1 MIAKSRAALVKEQI
15 ALIAFAVLALGGGA
29 AEAASVDVHV
39 VACATAGG
47 CTVHLP
53 GVPTTSLSQNDLA
66 IFNGDAG
73 VTLGAV
79 SLGYTEDPSGSF
91 APTAIVDAANSF
103 LPPAGPYLIVEGYDP
118 YAVPGGPPLNGFAG
132 DVGWFLLGNFVQGG
146 HFMPCAAGTCG
157 PANGLYEDP
166 GILGPTVLN
175 GPLSSVVPSDFQILP
190 EPDSL
195 MLLGLVA
202 TGLAGIRRVA

>member
-1 MIAKSRAALVKEQI
+1 MKRLT
-15 ALIAFAVLALGGGA
+15 LFIAFAAFTLGGPTAKA
-29 AEAASVDVHV
+29 APVDVHV
-39 VACATAGG
+39 VACASTGG
-47 CTVHLP
+47 CAVHLP

-103 LPPAGPYLIVEGYDP
+103 LPPAGPYLIVEP
-118 YAVPGGPPLNGFAG
+118 PLVGPPFNGFAG
-132 DVGWFLLGNFVQGG
+132 NVGWFLLGNFVQGG